1 MTVRI
6 GKVVTILYTAALLAG
21 CASSSEDIGAAY
33 VSPLTYKDYDCD
45 QVAAELQRVSARA
58 SQLGGEVDEN
68 ATGDAVAMGVGL
80 VLFWPALFFID
91 GNGPEANEYARLKGE
106 YEALQQASIQKK
118 CGMQP
123 TTTTAAAQPPAA
135 AAPAES
141 AAGSTSVPAT
151 ESMTAASQ
159 QTASSAAPAANVGTP
174 ASQSEHWTGVGARDG
189 CGEPYTIDVFVKDK
203 AVKGR
208 LDRGDA
214 SYAINGQLNY
224 AGDLEGSLASLT
236 NPAAS
241 NLAAEFVTLKLDFG
255 GETTA
260 GGFSTFDGKRF
271 DCTTVVTLQR
281 AADES

>member
-1 MTVRI
+1 MTATN
-6 GKVVTILYTAALLAG
+6 GKVVPLLCATALVAG

-33 VSPLTYKDYDCD
+33 VSPLTYQNYDCD
-45 QVAAELQRVSARA
+45 QIGAELQRVSARA

-106 YEALQQASIQKK
+106 HEALQQASIQKK

-123 TTTTAAAQPPAA
+123 TTTTAAAQPTTA
-135 AAPAES
+135 AAPTA
-141 AAGSTSVPAT
+141 
-151 ESMTAASQ
+151 SMTAATQ
-159 QTASSAAPAANVGTP
+159 QTASSAAPAANVGAP

-189 CGEPYTIDVFVKDK
+189 CGEPYAIDVLVKDK
-203 AVKGR
+203 AVKGH

-236 NPAAS
+236 DPATS

-255 GETTA
+255 AETTA

-281 AADES
+281 AAAGS